1 MTLMALH
8 ASASARARDNFN
20 SLSISPR
27 ALGDLVARVGTPD
40 FVRSLGQFVTGDIQA
55 DAIHLER
62 VRPDARNPS
71 GYATEWIG
79 STGDEHAFICE
90 IMDRYYAAYCDRD
103 PLFVSIRGATGT
115 LLVQRD
121 VGALADDGFKKE
133 IFVPARI
140 AQECVISHGTRN
152 ERYSLGLA
160 RSEGRAAFTL
170 RELALLRQMS
180 EFLFPLCE
188 MHARSASARR
198 ISTPRREG
206 TPISRFEERIAREEI
221 RLSRREG
228 EICRC
233 LLSGKTIPESAQ
245 MLELKLSTAESYVK
259 RAFAKLKVR
268 TKWELL
274 QWAHSYD

>member
-1 MTLMALH
+1 MAPDTHDFQTLT
-8 ASASARARDNFN
+8 
-20 SLSISPR
+20 ISPR
-27 ALGDLVARVGTPD
+27 ALGDLVGRVGTPD

-62 VRPDARNPS
+62 LRPDARSPS
-71 GYATEWIG
+71 GYTTEWIG
-79 STGDEHAFICE
+79 STGEEYALICE
-90 IMDRYYAAYCDRD
+90 IMDRYYASYCDRD
-103 PLFVSIRGATGT
+103 PLFVSIRGSTGK
-115 LLVQRD
+115 LLIQRD
-121 VGALADDGFKKE
+121 VGALTDDGLRRE
-133 IFVPARI
+133 IFMPARI

-160 RSEGRAAFTL
+160 RCEGRAAFSL
-170 RELALLRQMS
+170 RELAVLQQMG

-188 MHARSASARR
+188 MHSRTASARR

-206 TPISRFEERIAREEI
+206 TPVSRFEERIAREEI

-228 EICRC
+228 EICRS
-233 LLSGKTIPESAQ
+233 LLSGKTIPESAH

-259 RAFAKLKVR
+259 RAFAKLNVR

-274 QWAHSYD
+274 QWAHSSE

>member
-1 MTLMALH
+1 MALN
-8 ASASARARDNFN
+8 ASASAHARDDFT

-27 ALGDLVARVGTPD
+27 ALGDLVGRVGTPD
-40 FVRSLGQFVTGDIQA
+40 FVRSLGAFVTGDVQA

-62 VRPDARNPS
+62 VRPDTRNPS
-71 GYATEWIG
+71 GYTTEWIG
-79 STGDEHAFICE
+79 SSGDQYGLICE
-90 IMDRYYAAYCDRD
+90 IMDRYYSAYCDRD
-103 PLFVSIRGATGT
+103 PLFMSIRGATGT
-115 LLVQRD
+115 LLIQRD
-121 VGALADDGFKKE
+121 VGALTDDGFVRE
-133 IFVPARI
+133 IFTPARI

-160 RSEGRAAFTL
+160 RCEGRAAFTL
-170 RELALLRQMS
+170 RELAVLRQMS

-188 MHARSASARR
+188 MHARTASARR

-206 TPISRFEERIAREEI
+206 TPVSRFEERIAREEI

-233 LLSGKTIPESAQ
+233 MLSGKTIPESAQ

-274 QWAHSYD
+274 QWAHS

>member
-1 MTLMALH
+1 MAPDTHDLQTLT
-8 ASASARARDNFN
+8 
-20 SLSISPR
+20 ISPR
-27 ALGDLVARVGTPD
+27 ALGDLVGRVGTPD

-62 VRPDARNPS
+62 LRPDARSPS
-71 GYATEWIG
+71 GYTTEWIG
-79 STGDEHAFICE
+79 STGEEYALICE
-90 IMDRYYAAYCDRD
+90 IMDRYYASYCDRD
-103 PLFVSIRGATGT
+103 PLFVSIRGSTGK
-115 LLVQRD
+115 LLIQRD
-121 VGALADDGFKKE
+121 VGALTDDGLRRE
-133 IFVPARI
+133 IFMPARI

-160 RSEGRAAFTL
+160 RCEGRAAFSL
-170 RELALLRQMS
+170 RELAVLQQMG

-188 MHARSASARR
+188 MHSRTASARR

-206 TPISRFEERIAREEI
+206 TPVSRFEERIAREEI

-228 EICRC
+228 EICRS

-259 RAFAKLKVR
+259 RAFAKLNVR

-274 QWAHSYD
+274 QWAHSSE